1 MDSRNPGQ
9 AASSRLAGSR
19 VSRAAIFAV
28 LFSMLPLQYAKA
40 HDPGLSSLTIRQHT
54 NSLEAT
60 LTLAVKD
67 AAQIAGLDQDHDGTV
82 TQAEF
87 GRGQSQ
93 LETAVAKEI
102 LIAADGKIVKDNSNH
117 SRLDENKNVEV
128 LLNFDAIGFSSLEI
142 QSKIIESLPL
152 GHRQYLQVQNSR
164 GETIFERLLSAAADR
179 ATVEMPDTHSITS
192 AL

>member
-28 LFSMLPLQYAKA
+28 LFSLLPLQYAKA

-54 NSLEAT
+54 NGLEAT

-67 AAQIAGLDQDHDGTV
+67 AAQIAELDQDHDGTV

-87 GRGQSQ
+87 GTRP
-93 LETAVAKEI
+93 
-102 LIAADGKIVKDNSNH
+102 IATRDSCSEA
-117 SRLDENKNVEV
+117 
-128 LLNFDAIGFSSLEI
+128 NF
-142 QSKIIESLPL
+142 
-152 GHRQYLQVQNSR
+152 HRSGWQ
-164 GETIFERLLSAAADR
+164 DR
-179 ATVEMPDTHSITS
+179 
-192 AL
+192 

>member
-9 AASSRLAGSR
+9 TASSRLAGSR
-19 VSRAAIFAV
+19 VRRAAIFAV
-28 LFSMLPLQYAKA
+28 LFSLLPLQYAKA

-67 AAQIAGLDQDHDGTV
+67 AAQIAELDQDHDGTV

-93 LETAVAKEI
+93 LDAAVARQI
-102 LIAADGKIVKDNSNH
+102 VIAADGKVVKDSSIH
-117 SRLDENKNVEV
+117 SRLDE
-128 LLNFDAIGFSSLEI
+128 
-142 QSKIIESLPL
+142 
-152 GHRQYLQVQNSR
+152 
-164 GETIFERLLSAAADR
+164 
-179 ATVEMPDTHSITS
+179 ITT
-192 AL
+192 